1 MLKWAH
7 NPALRPGP
15 GLRPSLRQEAGPSST
30 PRGLHVSWEE
40 DDLAGRKEPSSGA
53 LASRRKS
60 LGSLPLW
67 QTKEVPIQELCTKDP
82 LLKESRSKELH
93 LQVARSRGSPLKRS
107 LTWNLGFTAWR
118 SLKVL
123 GRGKLG
129 GGEKAGE
136 EDGEDEQAG
145 EVDAVKNKEA
155 GEEEHAGEA
164 GEEERA
170 GEAGEEEHA
179 GEAGEEEHTGEAG
192 EEGKEVAGERENG
205 LKKDVEEIIEK
216 ERKEKTKVGAFG
228 GNMFGYQE
236 NAAKGAFDKTFDKT
250 KRNILENMNDNAVDV
265 TEDQSDNVEENN
277 TEICENIETE
287 IICQY
292 NTEVENQKDKIENTC
307 VIPKIDVNGLK
318 WRKDAFGMV
327 SFAALEDVIETCND
341 DDGLETS
348 TEMSDVL
355 AELETIK
362 RRIEEIEKII
372 QTK

>member
-164 GEEERA
+164 GEE
-170 GEAGEEEHA
+170 
-179 GEAGEEEHTGEAG
+179 
-192 EEGKEVAGERENG
+192 GKEVAGERENG

-277 TEICENIETE
+277 TEICENTETE